1 MMGTSRRFLLC
12 VLAAATLAAACAG
25 THPPPQFV
33 YDHKASFT
41 GLSSYAWYDDPS
53 FTIPHGDSII
63 DGRFIDQHVRAAVD
77 ADLAKK
83 GFQQVSGANATMY
96 VAYSTGDTGV
106 ASEDKDPNYE
116 WLTGYSVSTMYEKER
131 TVTIDIRDHTRKL
144 IWRGS
149 ITRLEGENPD
159 AAGRELD
166 REIGTLLAKFPPS
179 TSQ

>member
-1 MMGTSRRFLLC
+1 MGTPRRFLFS
-12 VLAAATLAAACAG
+12 VLAAAALAAACAG

-33 YDHKASFT
+33 FDPKASFT
-41 GLSSYAWYDDPS
+41 GLSTYAWYVDPS

-77 ADLAKK
+77 ADLARK
-83 GFQQVSGANATMY
+83 GFQLVSGNNITMY
-96 VAYSTGDTGV
+96 VSYRTGDTGV

-131 TVTIDIRDHTRKL
+131 SITIEIRDRNKKL
-144 IWRGS
+144 IWRGGV
-149 ITRLEGENPD
+149 TRLEGTNPD

-179 TSQ
+179 TGQ